1 LVIIGTVN
9 YISAKQVLTNEVLDK
24 LENIATVKEINIE
37 DLIEETHE
45 KIKLISTRLQLKIDL
60 DKYNNNINR
69 SEALVFLNKTIN
81 TIKSAI
87 NNFEEISIYD
97 LTGTIVASTNNSVI
111 SRNYANDKFFIQG
124 KSQNES
130 SFLFRDKNNE
140 IKSHLAGPLVL
151 DGKLIGVATATY
163 NLENLLSIFQTYEG
177 LGKTGELILVKR
189 DNNGDALFMTPL
201 RFHSDSFLNL
211 KVSKDETNTPA
222 IQSLLKNERTF
233 TDIADYRGVPVL
245 AVTRYL
251 EDVDLGLISKI
262 DKIEA
267 FAPLEKLKYL
277 TIINGILVAILV
289 IVVSLIIGKS
299 ISNPIQKLNDASKD
313 ISQGKFDNPIR
324 ITTGS
329 DEIEE
334 LTKQLDKMR
343 QNIHYINNHLNEV
356 VNERTEKLEKT
367 IAELKEK
374 EEAVETINKQLVSAN
389 NELSIQD
396 KIQKEFINVAA
407 HELRTPIMPILGL
420 SELLYNKV
428 LNKKGNNN
436 LNQETLQEYLQII
449 VRNSH
454 RLHRLVEAVL
464 DVTKIESRVFKLNT
478 ELVELNEVIANV
490 VTDFENSLENKS
502 HGHGGGG
509 DDDDDGNN
517 NKVKIIYVSNN
528 RNKIFVNADKI
539 RLTQVIF
546 NLLDNASKFTKE
558 GFIIIT
564 TRITTNKEKADDGN
578 NNNNNNNVIV
588 IIKDSGIGIDNEILP
603 RLFTKFATKSD
614 HGTGLGLFIVK
625 NIIEAHGGRIWAENN
640 SNGIGSTFYFTLPIA
655 KTSEIVING
664 K

>member
-1 LVIIGTVN
+1 MTSSAGNTSDFFSRKRKEIGIISIVLITVSSFGLFFYQQNITEQNVKNSIFTQYKDRQIESTQIIAERISSDLKLIMAVLQGISDSTFLHQHYLYGEKIEKIMQEKFSEVNNITKVDGLFIADENNIVTTHIVSKGQRSFVNIDISIRDYIQETRNTQRPVFSDGYKGIDNIQRITLAVPIVNSDTGEHIGIVGAEIPTEAFFAHYGNIVDIDSQFIVAYDSKFN
-9 YISAKQVLTNEVLDK
+9 YIATPRTHFLGKNFFDNEVQK
-24 LENIATVKEINIE
+24 FFN
-37 DLIEETHE
+37 
-45 KIKLISTRLQLKIDL
+45 S
-60 DKYNNNINR
+60 NNIQNDYYR
-69 SEALVFLNKTIN
+69 KVFSGELLDGNAVYDFGSGERLNTGSPILLQEK
-81 TIKSAI
+81 
-87 NNFEEISIYD
+87 SIYFIFIITPTTLIYSHIND
-97 LTGTIVASTNNSVI
+97 VLNTERVKGFSLIVGTIIAITILIIFLIKWNVI
-111 SRNYANDKFFIQG
+111 
-124 KSQNES
+124 
-130 SFLFRDKNNE
+130 LNNE
-140 IKSHLAGPLVL
+140 VKKRTKELQESNREIALAN
-151 DGKLIGVATATY
+151 K
-163 NLENLLSIFQTYEG
+163 E
-177 LGKTGELILVKR
+177 
-189 DNNGDALFMTPL
+189 
-201 RFHSDSFLNL
+201 L
-211 KVSKDETNTPA
+211 KV
-222 IQSLLKNERTF
+222 
-233 TDIADYRGVPVL
+233 
-245 AVTRYL
+245 
-251 EDVDLGLISKI
+251 
-262 DKIEA
+262 
-267 FAPLEKLKYL
+267 
-277 TIINGILVAILV
+277 
-289 IVVSLIIGKS
+289 
-299 ISNPIQKLNDASKD
+299 
-313 ISQGKFDNPIR
+313 
-324 ITTGS
+324 
-329 DEIEE
+329 
-334 LTKQLDKMR
+334 
-343 QNIHYINNHLNEV
+343 H
-356 VNERTEKLEKT
+356 
-367 IAELKEK
+367 
-374 EEAVETINKQLVSAN
+374 
-389 NELSIQD
+389 D

-502 HGHGGGG
+502 HGHGGG

-564 TRITTNKEKADDGN
+564 TRITTNKEKADDG